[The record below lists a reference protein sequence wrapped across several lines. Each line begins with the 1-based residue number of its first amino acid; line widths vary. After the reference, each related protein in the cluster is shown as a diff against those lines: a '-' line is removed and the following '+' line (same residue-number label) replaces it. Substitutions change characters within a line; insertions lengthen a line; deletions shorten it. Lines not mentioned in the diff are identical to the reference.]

1 MSVFGKDELA
11 MRKFASSMPLPEFEE
26 THFVI
31 PKPLSQAKVAIV
43 TTAGLHRQGTS
54 GFEIG
59 DSDFH
64 YETLARHTRDLQLGH
79 HSVNFDRGGF
89 AADLNVVYPID
100 RLEEL
105 ATAGVIGEVAG
116 NHYAFAGNQSAT
128 VSEIRLDSGPHCA
141 KEMLAEN
148 VDVVIITGTC
158 PLCPRT
164 VCTLAHVFEAAGL
177 ATIVITRAREVAE
190 RMRVPRALYTVFPP
204 GLSLGKPRD
213 KAFQIEVLTAAFK
226 LLEAPRGPVIN
237 EFPISISATDSE
249 PLTCPLPPQMNP
261 KLHPAV
267 DEAEALRSAYYR
279 AYERTK
285 RTSVGMQISA
295 EEIPQA
301 LEKFAKIAAGEHW
314 AEVGFLNESIAE
326 VMYGTVHDI
335 RTYYEELA
343 CELADGPIGPW
354 TTEQW
359 FYDNTKAGQ
368 TILQARR
375 VMRDSEADQ
384 SLWFGL
390 ATAGRE

>member
-1 MSVFGKDELA
+1 MSVFGKDEVA

-26 THFVI
+26 TPFVE
-31 PKPLSQAKVAIV
+31 PKPLSDAKVAIV
-43 TTAGLHRQGTS
+43 TTAALHRENTP
-54 GFEIG
+54 GFQIG
-59 DSDFH
+59 DSDYH
-64 YETLARHTRDLQLGH
+64 YETLPRDVRDLKLGH

-100 RLEEL
+100 RLQEL
-105 ATAGVIGEVAG
+105 ASTGVIGEVAE

-141 KEMLAEN
+141 KKMREEN
-148 VDVVIITGTC
+148 VDVVLLTGTC

-164 VCTLAHVFEAAGL
+164 VCTLAHVFESAGL
-177 ATIVITRAREVAE
+177 ATIVVTRARDVAE
-190 RMRVPRALYTVFPP
+190 RTRVPRTLHTVFPP
-204 GLSLGKPRD
+204 GLPMGKPRD
-213 KAFQIEVLTAAFK
+213 KDFQFEVLRAAFK
-226 LLEAPRGPVIN
+226 LLEEPKGPVID
-237 EFPISISATDSE
+237 EFPVSISAMDGE
-249 PLTCPLPPQMNP
+249 PLACSLPPQMNSE
-261 KLHPAV
+261 LHPAV
-267 DEAEALRSAYYR
+267 DEAAALKSAYDR
-279 AYERTK
+279 AYERNK
-285 RTSVGMQISA
+285 RSSVGMRISA
-295 EEIPQA
+295 EEIPEA

-314 AEVGFLNESIAE
+314 TKVGFLEESIAE

-354 TTEQW
+354 ATEQW
-359 FYDNTKAGQ
+359 FYDQTKAGQ

-375 VMRDSEADQ
+375 TMRDNEADE

>member
-26 THFVI
+26 TPFVE
-31 PKPLSQAKVAIV
+31 PKPLSDAKVAIV
-43 TTAGLHRQGTS
+43 TTAALHRESTP
-54 GFEIG
+54 GFQIG

-64 YETLARHTRDLQLGH
+64 YETLPTHVRDLKLGH

-89 AADLNVVYPID
+89 AADLNVVYPIE
-100 RLEEL
+100 RLQEL
-105 ATAGVIGEVAG
+105 AAAGVIGEIAE

-141 KEMLAEN
+141 KKMLEEN
-148 VDVVIITGTC
+148 VDVVLLTGTC

-164 VCTLAHVFEAAGL
+164 VCTLAHVFESAGL
-177 ATIVITRAREVAE
+177 ATIVITRARDVAE
-190 RMRVPRALYTVFPP
+190 RTRVPRTLHTVFPP
-204 GLSLGKPRD
+204 GLPLGKPRD
-213 KAFQIEVLTAAFK
+213 KEFQVEVLRAAFK
-226 LLEAPRGPVIN
+226 LLEEPKGPVIN
-237 EFPISISATDSE
+237 EFPVSISATDGE
-249 PLTCPLPPQMNP
+249 PLACSLPPQMNS

-267 DEAEALRSAYYR
+267 DEAEALRSAYDR
-279 AYERTK
+279 AYERNK
-285 RTSVGMQISA
+285 RTSVGMQIGA
-295 EEIPQA
+295 EEVPEA

-314 AEVGFLNESIAE
+314 TEVGFPDESIAE
-326 VMYGTVHDI
+326 SMYGTVHDI
-335 RTYYEELA
+335 RSYYEELA

-354 TTEQW
+354 ATEQW
-359 FYDNTKAGQ
+359 FYDETKAGQ

-375 VMRDSEADQ
+375 TMKDNEADQ

>member
-11 MRKFASSMPLPEFEE
+11 MRKFASSMPVPEFEE
-26 THFVI
+26 THFVTS
-31 PKPLSQAKVAIV
+31 KPLSQAKVAIV
-43 TTAGLHRQGTS
+43 TTAGLHRENMP

-64 YETLARHTRDLQLGH
+64 YETLARHIRDLQLGH

-89 AADLNVVYPID
+89 AADFNVVYPID

-105 ATAGVIGEVAG
+105 AIAGVIGAVAE

-141 KEMLAEN
+141 GKMLAEN
-148 VDVVIITGTC
+148 VDVVLLTGTC

-164 VCTLAHVFEAAGL
+164 VCTLAHIFEAAGL
-177 ATIVITRAREVAE
+177 ATIVITRAREIAE
-190 RMRVPRALYTVFPP
+190 RMKVPRALHTVFPP

-213 KAFQIEVLTAAFK
+213 KAFQVEVLKAAFK
-226 LLEAPRGPVIN
+226 LLESPQGPVIE
-237 EFPISISATDSE
+237 EFPISISASDGE
-249 PLTCPLPPQMNP
+249 PLTCSLPPQMNP
-261 KLHPAV
+261 RLHPAV
-267 DEAEALRSAYYR
+267 DEAEALKSAYYR
-279 AYERTK
+279 AYKRNK
-285 RTSVGMQISA
+285 RTSVGMQISV

-301 LEKFAKIAAGEHW
+301 LEKFAKIAGGELW
-314 AEVGFLNESIAE
+314 TEVGFPNDSIAE

-335 RTYYEELA
+335 RSYYEDLA

-354 TTEQW
+354 KTEQW

-375 VMRDSEADQ
+375 AMRDSEADS